1 MPASPPVGSRLL
13 RRAMTCVTFSTVAA
27 AKPQKTPI
35 TVGQAAP
42 STKRDEKSEEGDDA
56 EDDQG

>member
-1 MPASPPVGSRLL
+1 MA
-13 RRAMTCVTFSTVAA
+13 FNTVAA

-35 TVGQAAP
+35 TAGQATP